1 MKKLACLLLL
11 ATVTAVGAPAN
22 AQSSSSAAALALFN
36 DGRALEE
43 SGRYREASERF
54 ERSQELVPAVGTL
67 LNLGACYE
75 KLHRTASAWGAYSQA
90 ANLAVTM
97 HDPGRQAR
105 ARALADAIE
114 PRVAKLTI
122 VTPPGKDLT
131 VTLDGRR
138 VEPAVFDTSTP
149 VDAGRYTVEANAPGR
164 TPWSAS
170 VEIKDGAEQTVSI
183 PELSLPPVAPVVPVP
198 DTRRTVGIGLEIGG
212 GAVLAAGLVFG
223 ALAIGGWS
231 SVEDRCPG
239 GTCPDRATRESQQ
252 ADRDR
257 AATFATVS
265 TVTTLVGAAALAG
278 GIALH
283 LTSRRHVV
291 ALGPGGL
298 TFTLRR

>member
-1 MKKLACLLLL
+1 MK
-11 ATVTAVGAPAN
+11 TVALVLFVAALTAAAAPAS
-22 AQSSSSAAALALFN
+22 AQSPSSAAALALFN

-54 ERSQELVPAVGTL
+54 ERSQALVPAVGTL

-75 KLHRTASAWGAYSQA
+75 KSRRAASAWGAYSQA
-90 ANLAVTM
+90 ANLAVTTN
-97 HDPGRQAR
+97 DPGRQAR
-105 ARALADAIE
+105 AKGLADAIE

-122 VTPPGKDLT
+122 VTAQREELE
-131 VTLDGRR
+131 VTLDGKR
-138 VEPAVFDTSTP
+138 VDPAVFDTSTP
-149 VDAGRYTVEANAPGR
+149 VDAGRYRVEARAPGR
-164 TPWSAS
+164 TPWSTTI
-170 VEIKDGAEQTVSI
+170 EIKDGTKQTVTI
-183 PELSLPPVAPVVPVP
+183 PELSLPTAAALVPVSDP
-198 DTRRTVGIGLEIGG
+198 RRPVGIGLEIGG

-239 GTCPDRATRESQQ
+239 GTCPDRATREAEQS
-252 ADRDR
+252 ARDR

-265 TVTTLVGAAALAG
+265 TATTILGAAALAG

-291 ALGPGGL
+291 ALVPGGFSF
-298 TFTLRR
+298 TFRR

>member
-1 MKKLACLLLL
+1 MKKLACLLIL
-11 ATVTAVGAPAN
+11 AAVTVGAPAS

-75 KLHRTASAWGAYSQA
+75 KLRRTASAWGAYSQA
-90 ANLAVTM
+90 ANLAVTL

-105 ARALADAIE
+105 AKGLADAIE

-122 VTPPGKDLT
+122 VTPHGRGLT
-131 VTLDGRR
+131 VTLNGRR
-138 VEPAVFDTSTP
+138 VEPAVLDASTP
-149 VDAGRYTVEANAPGR
+149 VDEGRYTVEASAPGR
-164 TPWSAS
+164 TSWSAS
-170 VEIKDGAEQTVSI
+170 FEIKDGTGQTVSI
-183 PELSLPPVAPVVPVP
+183 PELSPPPAAPIVPVS

-239 GTCPDRATRESQQ
+239 GTCPDRATREAEQS
-252 ADRDR
+252 DRDR

-265 TVTTLVGAAALAG
+265 TVTTLIGAAALAG

-283 LTSRRHVV
+283 LTSRRHAV